1 MDSSPSK
8 TTCGICKGSLE
19 RQAMYTAE
27 CSHSFHFTCINNTFA
42 INKFNPFCPICSTKW
57 NNPPFSM
64 PNFYN
69 PPSNNINQSP
79 FNFPSSPFGSVI
91 DECRPVLESEP
102 LQFSDDDPLLEPS
115 SSSSTVGLQKVTV
128 EAIPERQVVAASES
142 VSLFTVLVKLKGP
155 PLSAEARSSR
165 RAPIDLVTVLDV
177 SGSMHGNKLSLL
189 KRAVN
194 FVIDELG
201 PSDRLSIVSFNCQAR
216 RMFRLSRMTDA
227 GRRNAKLAVDSL
239 CASGQTN
246 IVEGLKKGAQVLEER
261 RYKNPVSSIV
271 FLSDGNDTC
280 NGGWYARSS
289 PPVYLSLL
297 PPSIFPIKNSGPS
310 EIETIPVHAFGFGS
324 DHDPVTMHVISDAS
338 SGTFSFIQSYEMV
351 QDAFA
356 SCIGGLLS
364 VMTQGLR
371 LSMRSASHGVEI
383 KSIPSGRY
391 SSEITDGESKGTIH
405 IGDLYADEVKEFLIN
420 LSVPALLNPNEEETE
435 RKTSLLDIA
444 CSYKDIVSKEAVEIE
459 CDLVEIR
466 RVKTVSPSE
475 MAVNLEVDRQRNRL
489 RAAESIAEAQKMA
502 ETGDLFGARCTL
514 SKGRTEIFGSAAGQA
529 GDSMSAWLGADMKET
544 ERRMGSVQQY
554 QQEGRA
560 FALAGMSA
568 HGAQRA
574 TTKGKMVAGAGP
586 TDNNFSFGLSSVFGA
601 APSGGGA
608 FGAAAPAGGGLF
620 GAAPF
625 GGGAFGAAPSGGGA
639 FGGGFIGAAP
649 SGGGVFGA
657 AASGDGVFG
666 AAPSGGGVFGAAPS
680 GDGVFGAAPSS
691 NVFSGVFGGG
701 GVFGAAPSS
710 SVFSGGF
717 GAASGGGFGGGF
729 GAQQCAAASGGGFG
743 GAYGGGAY
751 GGAAYDPYA
760 TPSMAN
766 MVVKSQQVSKTMDD
780 KK

>member
-1 MDSSPSK
+1 
-8 TTCGICKGSLE
+8 
-19 RQAMYTAE
+19 MYTAE

-69 PPSNNINQSP
+69 APSNNNNQSP
-79 FNFPSSPFGSVI
+79 FIFPTSSFGSVI

-115 SSSSTVGLQKVTV
+115 SSSTVGLQKVTI
-128 EAIPERQVVAASES
+128 EAIPEREALAASES
-142 VSLFTVLVKLKGP
+142 VSLFTVLVKLKAP

-177 SGSMHGNKLSLL
+177 SGSMHGYKLSLL
-189 KRAVN
+189 KRAMN

-201 PSDRLSIVSFNCQAR
+201 PSDRLSVVSFNSQAR

-280 NGGWYARSS
+280 NGGWYSRSS

-297 PPSIFPIKNSGPS
+297 PPSIFPVKNSGPS

-324 DHDPVTMHVISDAS
+324 DHDPVTMHAISDAS
-338 SGTFSFIQSYEMV
+338 SGTFSFIESYEMV

-466 RVKTVSPSE
+466 RAKTVSPSE

-574 TTKGKMVAGAGP
+574 TTKGKTVAGAGP
-586 TDNNFSFGLSSVFGA
+586 TDDNFSFGLSRAFGA
-601 APSGGGA
+601 ASASGGA
-608 FGAAAPAGGGLF
+608 FGAAAPAGGGAFGGGVF
-620 GAAPF
+620 GAAPGGAF
-625 GGGAFGAAPSGGGA
+625 GAAPGGGGLFGAAPSGGGA
-639 FGGGFIGAAP
+639 FGGGVI
-649 SGGGVFGA
+649 
-657 AASGDGVFG
+657 G

-680 GDGVFGAAPSS
+680 GGGA
-691 NVFSGVFGGG
+691 
-701 GVFGAAPSS
+701 FGAAPSS

-729 GAQQCAAASGGGFG
+729 GAQQGAAALGGGFG

>member
-1 MDSSPSK
+1 MDSSPS

-19 RQAMYTAE
+19 KQAMYTAE

-79 FNFPSSPFGSVI
+79 FNFPTPLFGSAI

-115 SSSSTVGLQKVTV
+115 TSSSSSSTVGLQKVTI
-128 EAIPERQVVAASES
+128 EAIPEWEAVAASES
-142 VSLFTVLVKLKGP
+142 VSLFTVLVKLKAP

-177 SGSMHGNKLSLL
+177 SGSMHGYKLSLL
-189 KRAVN
+189 KRAMN

-201 PSDRLSIVSFNCQAR
+201 PSDRLSVVSFNSQAR

-227 GRRNAKLAVDSL
+227 GIRNAKLAVDSL

-280 NGGWYARSS
+280 NGGWYSRSS

-324 DHDPVTMHVISDAS
+324 DHDPVTMHAISDAS
-338 SGTFSFIQSYEMV
+338 SGTFSFIESYEMV

-391 SSEITDGESKGTIH
+391 LSEITDGDSKGTIH

-435 RKTSLLDIA
+435 RKTSLLDIS

-466 RVKTVSPSE
+466 RAKTVSPSE

-574 TTKGKMVAGAGP
+574 TTKGKTVAAAGP
-586 TDNNFSFGLSSVFGA
+586 TDDIFSFGLSR
-601 APSGGGA
+601 A
-608 FGAAAPAGGGLF
+608 FGAAAPAGGGAFGGGVF

-639 FGGGFIGAAP
+639 FGGGVIGAAP

-657 AASGDGVFG
+657 APSGGGVIGAAPSGGGVFG

-680 GDGVFGAAPSS
+680 GGGA
-691 NVFSGVFGGG
+691 FGG

-729 GAQQCAAASGGGFG
+729 GAQQGAAALDGGFG
-743 GAYGGGAY
+743 GVYGGGAY

-766 MVVKSQQVSKTMDD
+766 MVVKSQQVSKTMNE